1 MRNQRVIL
9 AFGDLIIPV
18 LGYYWWNWDLHFI
31 FLFYYLDVLSSVVSN
46 GLKLNK
52 ISLFRTGK
60 SQAAVHIR
68 QLVSWYIF
76 VLIGLAA
83 FEVGMLFLYPDL
95 NLMGSLIYF
104 LKYEEM
110 GIPQGAILLPLIFLM
125 NYQQY
130 QLTFIRNGAFRV
142 LPTHFVANLAKTSF
156 LLFAAAGILFLV
168 LNIVFPPLPDYVWL
182 WTVIAA
188 KLFFDLIIYPK
199 LEHYFANR
207 S

>member
-1 MRNQRVIL
+1 MRNQRIIL
-9 AFGDLIIPV
+9 AFGDLIIPI

-31 FLFYYLDVLSSVVSN
+31 FLFYYLDVLSSVVTN

-68 QLVSWYIF
+68 QLVSWYVF

-130 QLTFIRNGAFRV
+130 QLTFIKNGAFRV
-142 LPTHFVANLAKTSF
+142 LPISYVGNLAKTCF
-156 LLFAAAGILFLV
+156 LFFTAAGLMFLV
-168 LNIVFPPLPDYVWL
+168 INIILPPLPDYIWL
-182 WTVIAA
+182 WLVITA
-188 KLFFDLIIYPK
+188 KLLFDLTIYPK
-199 LEHYFANR
+199 LENYFATR